1 MWHSVCS
8 ELPSLINRSV
18 HVLLFH
24 EDLLET
30 SKLLQVVLKNTQY

>member
-8 ELPSLINRSV
+8 ELPNLINRSV
-18 HVLLFH
+18 HVLLFQ

-30 SKLLQVVLKNTQY
+30 SKLLQVILKNTQY